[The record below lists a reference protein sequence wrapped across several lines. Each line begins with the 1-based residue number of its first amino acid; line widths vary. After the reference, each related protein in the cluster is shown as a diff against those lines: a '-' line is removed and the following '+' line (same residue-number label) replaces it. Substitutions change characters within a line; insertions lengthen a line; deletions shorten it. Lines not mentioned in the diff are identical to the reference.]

1 MRRPRC
7 YAPDEASQIKRPRQ
21 RLRGKSVSRGIS
33 TASGYR
39 DLLAWQEAIKL
50 AVMVYRATSRFPRE
64 EIYGLTAQV
73 RKSAV
78 SIPSNIA
85 EGAARNSAREL
96 HHFLGVSAG
105 SLAEVETQ
113 LELAAQLE
121 YAERDAAIAQQAQK
135 VGMLLTGLRRSCAG
149 RADSI

>member
-1 MRRPRC
+1 M
-7 YAPDEASQIKRPRQ
+7 
-21 RLRGKSVSRGIS
+21 S
-33 TASGYR
+33 TTSGYR
-39 DLLAWQEAIKL
+39 DLLAWQEAMKL

-105 SLAEVETQ
+105 SLAEVEDRKSTR
-113 LELAAQLE
+113 LNSSHS
-121 YAERDAAIAQQAQK
+121 
-135 VGMLLTGLRRSCAG
+135 LLSRMPSSA
-149 RADSI
+149 

>member
-1 MRRPRC
+1 MR
-7 YAPDEASQIKRPRQ
+7 
-21 RLRGKSVSRGIS
+21 L
-33 TASGYR
+33 T
-39 DLLAWQEAIKL
+39 
-50 AVMVYRATSRFPRE
+50 VMVYRLTSRFPRE
-64 EIYGLTAQV
+64 EIYGLTAQA

-85 EGAARNSAREL
+85 EGAARNTAREF

-121 YAERDAAIAQQAQK
+121 YAERDAAIAEQAQK
-135 VGMLLTGLRRSCAG
+135 VGKLLTGLRRSCAG
-149 RADSI
+149 RPDSI